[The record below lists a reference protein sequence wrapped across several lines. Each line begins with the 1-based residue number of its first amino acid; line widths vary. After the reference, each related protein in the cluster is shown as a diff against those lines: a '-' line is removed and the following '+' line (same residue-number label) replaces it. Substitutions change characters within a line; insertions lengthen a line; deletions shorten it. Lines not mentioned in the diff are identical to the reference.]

1 MSNEPHGPGH
11 AMNTPSP
18 TPLAIGALL
27 LCAASGLAAHHSD
40 SVYFVDDRGDPRGA
54 VRIEGTVSGVRFINP
69 HAEFFVEVVNEA
81 GETARWAIESDSW
94 NELQSYGWNEATI
107 EVGDRV
113 EIIVSMSRFHDTAG
127 RLRDI
132 LVHGSAPNAVS
143 QLFLEFIP
151 GSESGQW
158 ESVLELVQQAPQC
171 EGTVPY
177 DFLGERGEEI
187 LVCLALDEPLLDALR
202 SEYADRIRI
211 FD

>member
-1 MSNEPHGPGH
+1 MKN
-11 AMNTPSP
+11 
-18 TPLAIGALL
+18 ALL
-27 LCAASGLAAHHSD
+27 HCVAGAVPVMLVAAGELAAHHSD

-54 VRIEGTVSGVRFINP
+54 VKIAGTVTQARLINP
-69 HAEFFVEVVNEA
+69 HAEFFIEVVNEA
-81 GETARWAIESDSW
+81 GETDRWAIESDSW
-94 NELQSYGWNEATI
+94 NELQSYGWTDSTI

-113 EIIVSMSRFHDTAG
+113 EVIVSMSRFHDTAG

-132 LVHGSAPNAVS
+132 LVYGSAPDEPA

-151 GSESGQW
+151 SSESGQW
-158 ESVLELVQQAPQC
+158 ESVLEVVQQTPQC

-187 LVCLALDEPLLDALR
+187 LVCLELDEPALDALR
-202 SEYADRIRI
+202 VDYANRIRI